1 MDLHEAARCG
11 DVVRVKELLDAGVDV
26 DTLDRSDNTPLHLAC
41 FSEVHH
47 PEVVALLR
55 ERGADPHRRNIHLD
69 TPRTQAHERYL
80 MSGFDPLGDLPA
92 PDPPKT
98 EADQLTEEEMAVT
111 AAAVRAVVEGDRAA
125 LEAMKA
131 YDAGD
136 PYEWTHEY
144 GRWGDVHLV
153 LPPGDPRTWT
163 INVYRRDGDDA
174 WLAVEVDMW
183 TREEGRSDL
192 TLQLD
197 LWRQPDGSLRAEFND
212 LHVM

>member
-1 MDLHEAARCG
+1 MDLHEAARSG
-11 DVVRVKELLDAGVDV
+11 DVARVKELLDQGADV
-26 DTLDRSDNTPLHLAC
+26 DARDRWDNTPLLLAC

-55 ERGADPHRRNIHLD
+55 ERGADPHRRNIHWD

-92 PDPPKT
+92 PELPET
-98 EADQLTEEEMAVT
+98 EASELTDEELEVT
-111 AAAVRAVVEGDRAA
+111 AAAVRAVVEGDEAA
-125 LEAMKA
+125 LENMKA
-131 YDAGD
+131 FDGGD
-136 PYEWTHEY
+136 PYEWMHQY

-163 INVYRRDGDDA
+163 INVIRRDDDD
-174 WLAVEVDMW
+174 WLAVDVDMW

-192 TLQLD
+192 TLELE
-197 LWRQPDGSLRAEFND
+197 LRRQADGSLRAEFHN

>member
-1 MDLHEAARCG
+1 
-11 DVVRVKELLDAGVDV
+11 LLDQGADV
-26 DTLDRSDNTPLHLAC
+26 DALDRWDNTPLVLAC
-41 FSEVHH
+41 LSEVHH
-47 PEVVALLR
+47 PEDVALLR
-55 ERGADPHRRNIHLD
+55 ERGADSHRRNVQGD
-69 TPRTQAHERYL
+69 TPRTQTHERYL

-98 EADQLTEEEMAVT
+98 EANELMDEEMAVT
-111 AAAVRAVVEGDRAA
+111 AAAVRAVVEGYQPA

-131 YDAGD
+131 FDAGD

-153 LPPGDPRTWT
+153 LPPRDSRSWT
-163 INVYRRDGDDA
+163 ISVTRGDDED

-192 TLQLD
+192 TLELE
-197 LWRQPDGSLRAEFND
+197 LWREPDGSLRAEFHN

>member
-11 DVVRVKELLDAGVDV
+11 DVARVKELLDEGVEV
-26 DTLDRSDNTPLHLAC
+26 DALDRWDNTPLLLAC
-41 FSEVHH
+41 FSDVHH

-55 ERGADPHRRNIHLD
+55 ERGADPHRRNIHWD

-98 EADQLTEEEMAVT
+98 EASELTDEEMAVT
-111 AAAVRAVVEGDRAA
+111 ATAVRAVVERDQSA

-131 YDAGD
+131 FEDGD

-153 LPPGDPRTWT
+153 LPPGDPRTWA
-163 INVYRRDGDDA
+163 INVTRDDD

-192 TLQLD
+192 TLELE
-197 LWRQPDGSLRAEFND
+197 LSRQRDGAVSTEFHN